1 MRRAIIALGVAACF
15 TAASAQAADKA
26 EVLSRIESTRIG
38 IEAFVAKTKNNEAV
52 VADVEAARG
61 YIRKATAAFESGK
74 QMFGFGGISPE
85 ADQEIAHCIAMADL
99 NIGLADSRLAKKR
112 NGEELATIT
121 EQLNK
126 VKARVQRFEIR
137 RAEVEKLRSEAAKVD
152 ALVKEV
158 AQLKADKTLLAS
170 QIEMLIAERKE
181 LEKLKAEKSE
191 VSRQPDEAD
200 AAAKQPAERV
210 ETAVSEHDMP
220 LDQAP
225 VPAVHTKPSAAGK
238 VPLREGKAVK
248 APGNAEM
255 PLSELIPVEKVEPPE
270 TPKVNVVNPEAL

>member
-15 TAASAQAADKA
+15 IGGNAQAADKA
-26 EVLSRIESTRIG
+26 EVLSRIESARIG

-61 YIRKATAAFESGK
+61 YIRKAAAAFESGK

-85 ADQEIAHCIAMADL
+85 ADQGIAHCIAMADL
-99 NIGLADSRLAKKR
+99 NVALAESRLAKKR

-126 VKARVQRFEIR
+126 VKARVQRFETR

-170 QIEMLIAERKE
+170 QVEMLMAERKE

-191 VSRQPDEAD
+191 VSRKPDEAD
-200 AAAKQPAERV
+200 TAAKKPAERV
-210 ETAVSEHDMP
+210 ETAVSEHS
-220 LDQAP
+220 L
-225 VPAVHTKPSAAGK
+225 PAVHTQPSATVK
-238 VPLREGKAVK
+238 EGKAVK
-248 APGNAEM
+248 SSGNTEM
-255 PLSELIPVEKVEPPE
+255 PLSELIPAEKVEPPE
-270 TPKVNVVNPEAL
+270 TQKVPLVNPEAL